1 MHASAPNLG
10 NLHAGNP
17 DAAGRPALPAQA
29 VSLDVLHEKYAR
41 GDERSID
48 DVRLRIARALAA
60 LEPGPQRA
68 EHERRFLWAQQ
79 QGFVPAGRI
88 AAAAGLGLRA
98 TLINCFVQPVGDA
111 ISGSD
116 DGLPGIY
123 TALLEAAETMR
134 RGGGVGY
141 DFSAIRPLGSKVR
154 GTASRASGP
163 VSYMEVFDASCRTV
177 ESAGARRG
185 AQMGVLRIDHPDIER
200 FIAAKDGGRLTNFN
214 LSVGVTDDFMRA
226 VEADAAFDLVHAA
239 EPGDEDQAAGAR
251 RRDDGLWV
259 YRSVRAR
266 ALWESIMAS
275 TYDHAE
281 PGVLFV
287 DRMNRENNLW
297 YAEELRA
304 TNPCGEQP
312 LPPYG
317 CCDLGSLNLTAFVEA
332 PFTHEAR
339 LDFGRLHAV
348 ATVGVRMLDL
358 VLDATAWPLPQQ
370 AAEARAKRRIGL
382 GFLGLGSA
390 LVMLGL
396 RYDSEEGRAMAARIA
411 AALRDSAYAAST
423 ALARE
428 KGAFPLFDAD
438 KYLDGAFTARLP
450 EALRE
455 AIRRDGIR
463 NSHLLS
469 IAPTGT
475 ISLAFAD
482 NASNGIEPPY
492 AWTYQRKKRTLEGGT
507 RSYRVA
513 DHAWRLYHALQGRAE
528 DAVADGAPLPPQ
540 FVGALEMRALD
551 HLRMV
556 EAVQPYIDTAISKTV
571 NVPAEYPYDD
581 FRDLYLEAWR
591 AGLKGLATYRP
602 NAVLGSVLS
611 TQAPASAPAPAPSPP
626 PAPPAADDD
635 PLRKRFERRPLGE
648 LESVTSKIEY
658 STQEGRKSAYLT
670 VSFLP
675 AGGTWEGRP
684 VTIERPFEF
693 FMPANQRTGGH
704 QWITAS
710 MRLLSMVARAGGP
723 IARALA
729 DMREV
734 VWEKG
739 PVRCGLLTR
748 EDGAQAPVYH
758 DSEVA
763 AVAFMLQRI
772 LIRRGFLD
780 EQGNQVP
787 VGELARRFAGRAAP
801 FAAPFAAPL
810 AAPFVPPSPALA
822 PALAQAADADP
833 AEAPGVLPITGGAKC
848 PECGARALRKVD
860 GCTRCA
866 SCHYV
871 GECG

>member
-1 MHASAPNLG
+1 MAGAFMDRATGMNAPEAP
-10 NLHAGNP
+10 AG
-17 DAAGRPALPAQA
+17 ALPAQE
-29 VSLDVLHEKYAR
+29 VSLDVLREKYAR
-41 GDERSID
+41 GDERTIG
-48 DVRLRIARALAA
+48 DVQRRIARALAA
-60 LEPGPQRA
+60 LEPAARRA
-68 EHERRFLWAQQ
+68 EWERRYLEAQQ
-79 QGFVPAGRI
+79 QGFIPAGRI
-88 AAAAGLGLRA
+88 ASAAGLGLSA
-98 TLINCFVQPVGDA
+98 TLINCFVQPVGDS
-111 ISGSD
+111 ISGAS

-123 TALLEAAETMR
+123 TALSEAAETMR

-141 DFSAIRPLGSKVR
+141 DFSAIRPLGSKVA

-200 FIAAKDGGRLTNFN
+200 FIAAKDTGRLTNFN
-214 LSVGVTDDFMRA
+214 ISVGVTDAFMRA
-226 VEADAAFDLVHAA
+226 VEADEAFALVHAA
-239 EPGDEDQAAGAR
+239 EPGDEEQAAGGHR
-251 RRDDGLWV
+251 REDGLWV

-266 ALWESIMAS
+266 DLWERIMVS

-287 DRMNRENNLW
+287 DRMNAENNLW

-317 CCDLGSLNLTAFVEA
+317 CCDLGSLNLTAFVDA
-332 PFTHEAR
+332 PFTLDAR
-339 LDFGRLHAV
+339 LDFERLRKV
-348 ATVGVRMLDL
+348 ATVAVRMLDL
-358 VLDATAWPLPQQ
+358 VLDATRWPLPQQ
-370 AAEARAKRRIGL
+370 ADEARAKRRVGL

-390 LVMLGL
+390 LAMLGL
-396 RYDSEEGRAMAARIA
+396 RYDADPGRAMAARIA
-411 AALRDSAYAAST
+411 SELRDAAYAASIE
-423 ALARE
+423 LARE

-438 KYLDGAFTARLP
+438 KYLRGQFTLRLP
-450 EALRE
+450 DALRDG
-455 AIRRDGIR
+455 IRKHGIR

-492 AWTYQRKKRTLEGGT
+492 SWTYRRRKRTADGGT
-507 RSYRVA
+507 RSYEVR
-513 DHAWRLYHALQGRAE
+513 DHAWRLYRQLRG
-528 DAVADGAPLPPQ
+528 DVPLPPS
-540 FVGALEMRALD
+540 FVTALEMRALD

-556 EAVQPYIDTAISKTV
+556 EAVQPFIDTAISKTV
-571 NVPAEYPYDD
+571 NVPEDYPYDD

-611 TQAPASAPAPAPSPP
+611 TAPAADEASAAPV
-626 PAPPAADDD
+626 ADDD
-635 PLRKRFERRPLGE
+635 PLRRRFEHRPLGE
-648 LESVTSKIEY
+648 LESVTSKVEY
-658 STQEGRKSAYLT
+658 STQEGRKTVYLT
-670 VSFLP
+670 VSFLR
-675 AGGTWEGRP
+675 AEGMWQGRQ
-684 VTIERPFEF
+684 VTVERPFEF

-739 PVRCGLLTR
+739 PVRCGHITR
-748 EDGAQAPVYH
+748 DDGVQVPVYH

-763 AVAFMLQRI
+763 AIAFMLQRI
-772 LIRRGFLD
+772 LTRRGFLD

-787 VGELARRFAGRAAP
+787 VDALARSFERRMHGAAP
-801 FAAPFAAPL
+801 GPRL
-810 AAPFVPPSPALA
+810 
-822 PALAQAADADP
+822 QEETP
-833 AEAPGVLPITGGAKC
+833 AEPLPVLNGAKC
-848 PECGARALRKVD
+848 PECGALALRKVD
-860 GCTRCA
+860 GCSRCA